1 MMITDCL
8 KEQKGFSAAEKEIA
22 DYLLKAE
29 DLEGKSA
36 GDIAKEL
43 YISPSALTRFA
54 QKLGFTGFS
63 DFRKAYT
70 EEVQY
75 LSSHFQNIDP
85 NFPFAAAGPKDEVYI
100 LMSYSGETPQI
111 IKTAKKLSALKI
123 PFLAIASY
131 GQNTLSSLTDTVL
144 YVSTREKMIRCLG
157 SCGMPVSAMYLPDT
171 LYSCVFRFDYA
182 GNLKAR
188 IASAEEYQDERTSYN
203 PVLRDKDE

>member
-1 MMITDCL
+1 MMITDC
-8 KEQKGFSAAEKEIA
+8 
-22 DYLLKAE
+22 LLKAE

-54 QKLGFTGFS
+54 QKLGFAGFS

-85 NFPFAAAGPKDEVYI
+85 NFPFAEGDTAFAAAGPKDEVYI

-123 PFLAIASY
+123 PFLAIASS